1 MGYIKSPDGG
11 FILEDDQFELFYD
24 NLGRKGIRIV
34 GVASPAKAPVTSVN
48 GKKGAV
54 EITCDDINA
63 VSRDI
68 DVVERNEL
76 KKYLP
81 LSGGVMDDMA
91 SIYTNNMLSIGSE
104 DKAET
109 SYTSNGFVF
118 IKGVEAVLVQGG
130 DNTVKF
136 SKDGTVDF
144 GKQQIINVTDST
156 DNTGL
161 VTKKYVDDIELRVK
175 SNEDLLQALNDEI
188 KDCKTELASFK
199 TRVSD
204 VEEAFPTKLTLTG
217 GTMEGNID
225 MNSYS
230 ITDVQKLHIDG
241 VAPVY
246 IGSVIEQSGTQGVRL
261 TGTTAGE
268 AAFVKPDT
276 QNTYAPVFGAE
287 PTSANHLAT
296 KQYVDSEN
304 NKMKETME
312 SFKLPDYS
320 ADNNGYVLMIQN
332 GIPTWVKMS

>member
-24 NLGRKGIRIV
+24 DLRRKGIRFV
-34 GVASPAKAPVTSVN
+34 GGAAPAKAPVISVN
-48 GKKGAV
+48 GKQGVV
-54 EITCDDINA
+54 EITCADVKAMPEDA
-63 VSRDI
+63 
-68 DVVERNEL
+68 DVVKTDEL

-81 LSGGVMDDMA
+81 LAGGVMDDMA
-91 SIYTNNMLSIGSE
+91 SIYTNNILSIGSE
-104 DKAET
+104 NKAET
-109 SYTSNGFVF
+109 SYTTNGFVF
-118 IKGVEAVLVQGG
+118 TKGVEAVLIQGG

-136 SKDGTVDF
+136 SKDGVVDF

-161 VTKKYVDDIELRVK
+161 VTKKYVDDIEVRVK

-188 KDCKTELASFK
+188 KDCKTELTNFN

-230 ITDVQKLHIDG
+230 ITDVQKLHVDG
-241 VAPVY
+241 LAPVY

-276 QNTYAPVFGAE
+276 QNTYAPVFGAD

-320 ADNNGYVLMIQN
+320 ADNNGYVLMVQN
-332 GIPTWVKMS
+332 GVPAWVKIS

>member
-24 NLGRKGIRIV
+24 NLGRKGLRIV
-34 GVASPAKAPVTSVN
+34 GA
-48 GKKGAV
+48 
-54 EITCDDINA
+54 
-63 VSRDI
+63 
-68 DVVERNEL
+68 
-76 KKYLP
+76 
-81 LSGGVMDDMA
+81 
-91 SIYTNNMLSIGSE
+91 
-104 DKAET
+104 
-109 SYTSNGFVF
+109 
-118 IKGVEAVLVQGG
+118 
-130 DNTVKF
+130 
-136 SKDGTVDF
+136 
-144 GKQQIINVTDST
+144 ST
-156 DNTGL
+156 DNTEL
-161 VTKKYVDDIELRVK
+161 ATKKYVDDIEHRVK
-175 SNEDLLQALNDEI
+175 GNEDLLQALNDEI
-188 KDCKTELASFK
+188 KDCKTELTNFK

-276 QNTYAPVFGAE
+276 QNTYAPVFGAD

-304 NKMKETME
+304 NKMKETMN

-320 ADNNGYVLMIQN
+320 VDNNGYVLMIQN
-332 GIPTWVKMS
+332 GVPTWVKMS